1 MIYQIKKG
9 QLKKQNWESYQY
21 KDRDEWMFFMDR
33 DTFLEKAEPLKLP
46 RHIVNYCNSIDVSFR
61 SSMQVEES
69 FLYGNLTILNV
80 TDLNQNRE
88 QIGLILSSNR
98 LYIIE
103 IIGQEGKIRKLLQKA
118 IERYEQK
125 ITLAKILFAFLDGCL
140 MGGNETLEKME
151 KQMVSM
157 EHELVENR
165 IDSNLNKDIFYLKK
179 RISVIKNYYGQM
191 IDLGDS
197 LKACET
203 ELLSGANQRYLTLF
217 LDKANRLSDNTGD
230 IKEGLVHLRE
240 TLDASLE
247 YNLNR
252 IMKLFTVVTTVF
264 MPLTLIAGWYGMNF
278 KYMPELCWEYGYV
291 MVWVISILVVAV
303 CFIFFKKMK
312 FI

>member
-278 KYMPELCWEYGYV
+278 KYMPELYWRYGYI
-291 MVWVISILVVAV
+291 MVWLVSILVVII

>member
-9 QLKKQNWESYQY
+9 QLKKQDWESYQY
-21 KDRDEWMFFMDR
+21 KDKDEWLFFMDR
-33 DTFLEKAEPLKLP
+33 DTFLKKAGELRLP
-46 RHIVNYCNSIDVSFR
+46 RHIVNYCNSIDISFR

-69 FLYGNLTILNV
+69 FLYGNLTILDV
-80 TDLNQNRE
+80 TDMNQNRE
-88 QIGLILSSNR
+88 QIGLILSANR

-103 IIGQEGKIRKLLQKA
+103 IIGQDGKIKRLLQKA
-118 IERYEQK
+118 TERYEQK
-125 ITLAKILFAFLDGCL
+125 ITLAKLLFAFLDGCL
-140 MGGNETLEKME
+140 TGGSEALEKME

-203 ELLSGANQRYLTLF
+203 ELLSGTNQRYLTLF
-217 LDKANRLSDNTGD
+217 LDKANRLSDNTAD

-278 KYMPELCWEYGYV
+278 EYMPEVGWRNGYV
-291 MVWVISILVVAV
+291 MVWIISILVVIS
-303 CFIFFKKMK
+303 CFVFFKKMK

>member
-9 QLKKQNWESYQY
+9 QLKKQDLESYHY
-21 KDRDEWMFFMDR
+21 KDKDEWLFYMNR
-33 DTFLEKAEPLKLP
+33 DTFLERAEELRLP
-46 RHIVNYCNSIDVSFR
+46 RHIVNYCNSIDISFR

-69 FLYGNLTILNV
+69 FLYGNLTILDV
-80 TDLNQNRE
+80 TDMNQNRG

-103 IIGQEGKIRKLLQKA
+103 IIGQEGKIKKLLQKA
-118 IERYEQK
+118 MERYEQK
-125 ITLAKILFAFLDGCL
+125 ITLAKLLFAFLDGCL
-140 MGGNETLEKME
+140 AGGSEALEKME

-203 ELLSGANQRYLTLF
+203 ELLNGTNQRYLTLF
-217 LDKANRLSDNTGD
+217 LDKANRLSENTGD

-278 KYMPELCWEYGYV
+278 EYMPELHWQFGYG
-291 MVWVISILVVAV
+291 MVWLVSVLVVVV